1 MSTGRVVIVACYESI
16 NLANEL
22 SLNVL
27 RGVMRGAGTN
37 KTAAANGTAGKH
49 AHALHV

>member
-37 KTAAANGTAGKH
+37 KTAANGTAGKH

>member
-1 MSTGRVVIVACYESI
+1 MDLETVLKVSTGRVVRVACYESI

-27 RGVMRGAGTN
+27 REVMGTGERSRD
-37 KTAAANGTAGKH
+37 KQDSG
-49 AHALHV
+49 